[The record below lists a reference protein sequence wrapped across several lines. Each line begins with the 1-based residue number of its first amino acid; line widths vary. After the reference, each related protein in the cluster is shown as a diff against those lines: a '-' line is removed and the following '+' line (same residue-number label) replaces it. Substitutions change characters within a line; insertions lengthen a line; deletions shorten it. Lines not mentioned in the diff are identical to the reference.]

1 MSSISG
7 FKSSAK
13 KRKPVLCFID
23 ESLVLVFYSF
33 YITGTFLLKMVSG
46 LLVIGQPKYVV
57 AAALGSPPIFLRP
70 SLFSVSHQISKC
82 RGLQRQVVYKHTG
95 SHRLRFSPV
104 LFQWIKLEEPSLL
117 NAFPSLTSLVSNWSP
132 FPFQI
137 KGLHSNTLISICF

>member
-13 KRKPVLCFID
+13 KRKPVLRFID
-23 ESLVLVFYSF
+23 ESLVFVFYSF

-82 RGLQRQVVYKHTG
+82 RGLQRT
-95 SHRLRFSPV
+95 FSEAKEHISA
-104 LFQWIKLEEPSLL
+104 L
-117 NAFPSLTSLVSNWSP
+117 ATASP
-132 FPFQI
+132 KCRRIAITQPMTH
-137 KGLHSNTLISICF
+137 GR